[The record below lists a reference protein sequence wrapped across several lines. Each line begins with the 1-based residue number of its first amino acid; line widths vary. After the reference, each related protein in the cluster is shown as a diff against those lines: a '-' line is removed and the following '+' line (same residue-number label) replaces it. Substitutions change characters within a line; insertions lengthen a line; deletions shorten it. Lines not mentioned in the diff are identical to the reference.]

1 MCPERRDSPAFIE
14 PDVFVEL
21 PGQHNFEVVAGELA
35 FGPIDH
41 PNGPLKP
48 RLQETFGVSGIT
60 VAQLKHKMRRL
71 ALVAEPLHAFSDRR
85 PDIFDLHGAAPLGGS
100 RHSTVIGARTNRIAT
115 LPEFLVAKLPDI
127 VLTTSGHSV
136 ASALPMWELCAQTM
150 PLLCSPWYASRVLRV
165 LNMCSSR
172 KFHDAREP

>member
-60 VAQLKHKMRRL
+60 IAQLKHKMRRL

-100 RHSTVIGARTNRIAT
+100 RHSTVIGAKTNRIAT

-127 VLTTSGHSV
+127 VLTTSGHFGGFGV
-136 ASALPMWELCAQTM
+136 ADVGIVRPNNAFAMLSMVREQGLEGVEH
-150 PLLCSPWYASRVLRV
+150 VLV
-165 LNMCSSR
+165 T
-172 KFHDAREP
+172 